1 MPLPCSGRQSLATDE
16 SLSDAYD
23 PSQVKLLLGEAAW
36 LLRHLGFT
44 AQHTILIGGLVP
56 SLLVLDPPAEPH
68 LGTADLDLCLS
79 LAIVTGDTAE
89 YERLE
94 TALTSAGY
102 EPTDLSFRW
111 RKRDGLH
118 LEVEFFC
125 AASDDRPAGKMFRPK
140 ATINPTAKHN
150 FGPKLTAIAL
160 DAGGVIEADGHEIE
174 VDVDLAHAAGRTRF
188 TFRVTGLLGFLG
200 AKTAALT
207 GRDKPKDAYD
217 IVWILEN
224 WPGGPAAAATAIR
237 DSSAFNRSDASR
249 MINRLFEE
257 FSCLGGLGPSSF
269 IRFLVPGTATQD
281 DRARLARQ
289 AVGAVNELRTALV
302 RGGGTGD

>member
-1 MPLPCSGRQSLATDE
+1 MATDA
-16 SLSDAYD
+16 LPSDAYD
-23 PSQVKLLLGEAAW
+23 PSLVTLLLGEAAW

-44 AQHTILIGGLVP
+44 AQHTILIGGVVP

-68 LGTADLDLCLS
+68 LGTGDLDVCLS
-79 LAIVTGDTAE
+79 LAIITGDTAE

-94 TALTSAGY
+94 IALTAAGY
-102 EPTDLSFRW
+102 GPTDQSFRW
-111 RKRDGLH
+111 RQRDGLH

-140 ATINPTAKHN
+140 ATSNPTAKHN

-160 DAGGVIEADGHEIE
+160 AAGAVIEADVHEVE
-174 VDVDLAHAAGRTRF
+174 VDVDMPYAAGRTRF
-188 TFRVTGLLGFLG
+188 PFRVTGLLGFLA

-237 DSSAFNRSDASR
+237 NSPAFGRADASQ
-249 MINRLFEE
+249 MVDRLFEE
-257 FSCLGGLGPSSF
+257 FSSLDRLGPSSF
-269 IRFLVPGTATQD
+269 VRFLAPATATQD
-281 DRARLARQ
+281 ERVRRARQ
-289 AVGAVNELRTALV
+289 ALGAVSELQTALV

>member
-1 MPLPCSGRQSLATDE
+1 MATDE
-16 SLSDAYD
+16 MLSDAYD
-23 PSQVKLLLGEAAW
+23 PSLVKLPLGEAAW

-68 LGTADLDLCLS
+68 LGTGDLDLCLS

-94 TALTSAGY
+94 AALTAEGY
-102 EPTDLSFRW
+102 EPTDFSFRW
-111 RKRDGLH
+111 RQRDGLH
-118 LEVEFFC
+118 LEVGFFC
-125 AASDDRPAGKMFRPK
+125 AASDDRPAGRMLRPK
-140 ATINPTAKHN
+140 ATVNPTAKHN

-160 DAGGVIEADGHEIE
+160 HAGGVIEADVHEVE
-174 VDVDLAHAAGRTRF
+174 LDVDLPGAAGRTRF
-188 TFRVTGLLGFLG
+188 TFRVTGLLGFLA

-224 WPGGPAAAATAIR
+224 WPGGPAAAGAALR
-237 DSSAFNRSDASR
+237 ESPALGRSDASQ
-249 MINRLFEE
+249 MVDRLFEE
-257 FSCLGGLGPSSF
+257 FLSLDRLGPSSF
-269 IRFLVPGTATQD
+269 VRFLAPATATQD
-281 DRARLARQ
+281 ERVRLARQ
-289 AVGAVNELRTALV
+289 ALGVVNELQAALV